1 MNTMTYKTYK
11 ALSILSSASW
21 DRPMSAKEFAKRM
34 WGDDPDKKY
43 LFNAHTNTGNGA
55 CAGKKAWLCAG
66 SLLGRLRKKGLVSRS
81 SLVIWS
87 GYVLNDKGKQAIK
100 EYEQNN

>member
-1 MNTMTYKTYK
+1 MNTITDKTYK

-21 DRPMSAKEFAKRM
+21 DRPMSAKEFAKRL
-34 WGDDPDKKY
+34 WGDDQDKEC
-43 LFNAHTNTGNGA
+43 LFNAHTNSGNGA

-66 SLLGRLRKKGLVSRS
+66 SLLGRLRKKGLVSQLS
-81 SLVIWS
+81 SVIWS
-87 GYVLNDKGKQAIK
+87 GYVLTDKGKQAIK